1 MSLKLHSGLSRRE
14 RQIMD
19 VIYRLGSAGVS
30 EVRAGLPNPPT
41 DAAVR
46 RLLAILVEKGH
57 VRQEWNGPRSVY
69 LPVTARS
76 EASREALE
84 RVTET
89 FFDGSALQAAAA
101 LIDLSASR
109 LSDEERETL
118 AALIDKAQRE
128 GR

>member
-1 MSLKLHSGLSRRE
+1 MSPELHSGLSRRE

-19 VIYRLGSAGVS
+19 VIYRLGSASVS
-30 EVRAGLPNPPT
+30 EVRTGLPDPPT

-57 VRQEWNGPRSVY
+57 LRQEWNGPRSVY
-69 LPVTARS
+69 VPVTDRMA
-76 EASREALE
+76 ASRDALE

-109 LSDEERETL
+109 LSAEERETL
-118 AALIDKAQRE
+118 AALIEKAQRE